1 MGTDEELVRLRA
13 EVERLTQGS
22 AWRERILNFVMAA
35 EADGT
40 ISDIIDEQVR
50 RRQEELCRTEDR
62 YMEVAQALTN
72 ANLLVRDG
80 TVFHRH
86 GDREVPLEEIL
97 KRWSSD
103 EEGRVL
109 AEAVRPTDSSQ

>member
-40 ISDIIDEQVR
+40 MKELIDEQIR
-50 RRQEELCRTEDR
+50 RRHEDLCRTEER
-62 YMEVAQALTN
+62 YIELSEALRNVGVEFNDGRLWLEREGQRVALEDALGSVS
-72 ANLLVRDG
+72 A
-80 TVFHRH
+80 
-86 GDREVPLEEIL
+86 P
-97 KRWSSD
+97 
-103 EEGRVL
+103 
-109 AEAVRPTDSSQ
+109 